1 MFVQLPAEGK
11 GDETKGKRGNPKTAA
26 KVRISPF
33 SPHVSPP
40 WTLFSFT
47 PLPLFRTFNCL
58 QASAFAG
65 FILLP
70 FLGDDSFAQNVE
82 RGSSIILIII
92 LQFLEEIPSAWFYL
106 CPFCIAA
113 TKSVGEA
120 DSSTR
125 RRCASLIT
133 SVSSLDE
140 MLASQAKRHHLYSA
154 SLIGLKWLSG
164 IV

>member
-1 MFVQLPAEGK
+1 MSNCLQRVRGMKLRGK
-11 GDETKGKRGNPKTAA
+11 GGTQKPQQKCGFP
-26 KVRISPF
+26 PF
-33 SPHVSPP
+33 PLAFLPP
-40 WTLFSFT
+40 TILFSFT